1 MDPFALIGVPR
12 KLDLEEAEIERLLL
26 EASQI
31 HHPDNGGDQD
41 LFLKIRSA
49 GEILNSPAK
58 RVRAAIE
65 CEGLTVTRPY
75 EPDLLPVD
83 AFWA

>member
-1 MDPFALIGVPR
+1 MMDPFALIGVPR

-41 LFLKIRSA
+41 LFLKI
-49 GEILNSPAK
+49 PMP
-58 RVRAAIE
+58 IE
-65 CEGLTVTRPY
+65 L
-75 EPDLLPVD
+75 VD
-83 AFWA
+83 VVSHFQFN